1 MILRRVLIA
10 NRGEIAVRVI
20 RTCRRLGI
28 ETVLTVAAADADSV
42 PARLADTTDRD
53 RSPTSTSRRSSGPP
67 PRRGR
72 DAIHPGYGFLS
83 ENPRLARACEAA
95 GIVFIGPGA
104 DVLEA
109 AGDKLAARDHAVAA
123 GLPVL
128 PGGLVRAEA
137 EDEGG
142 AAGEIAGRIGYP
154 VLVKAAGGG
163 GGRGLRVV
171 RDPADLAGAVAM
183 GSAEA
188 QAAFGDGRVY
198 LERYVSPAR
207 HVEVQLLGDGE
218 NVIHLGDR
226 DCSVQRRYQK
236 LVEEAPAPR
245 LGETL
250 RVGMRAAAV
259 AFGQHLKYQGLGT
272 VEFLVDA
279 ARSEF
284 WFLEVN
290 ARIQVEHPVT
300 EAVTGLDLVAE
311 QIAVAEGRRLGLSQ
325 ASVRLDGHAIE
336 CRINAEDP
344 AAGFRPSPGR
354 VTSAVFPA
362 GPGIRVDTHIQ
373 AGSAVPP
380 QYDSLLAKLVVERGE
395 PGRGAGPAAR
405 RAGPVRDRRGGDHRC
420 RCTRRWPPTTSS
432 PPEASARTT
441 SHGGWS
447 SKPGPLGIKMAEI
460 QLVDVS
466 LRDGNQ
472 SLWGA
477 TGLRTDHILQIAPV
491 LNRVGFRALD
501 FMSSTAMGVA
511 VRTHREDPWE
521 RIRLTRAAMPDT
533 PLQLIGTG
541 FRFISWERAHPEVMQ
556 LVYER
561 LVAAGISRFVLL
573 DPMHDMDAVRR
584 SARMVK
590 RAGGTETILALT
602 YTISAVHDDDFYAGI
617 AAAAAA
623 SPYIDRAYIKDPA
636 GLLTPERART
646 LIPAVRARL
655 GGKPLELHAHCTI
668 GLSPLVYLVAPD
680 LGVSVLQTGCGAL
693 ADGSSLPDAQR
704 VVANLRALGHTV
716 DVDDRLLAVVCAV
729 LQSAGRGR
737 GAAVRPAA
745 AVRRG
750 VHPAPAGRRG
760 ADHAAAAAGRT
771 GAGGPV
777 RRGDRGGEPGQ
788 GRTRLPDHGHPVPAD
803 GDGAGA
809 CRTCWVL
816 SGTRSSP
823 TR

>member
-1 MILRRVLIA
+1 VILRRVLIA
-10 NRGEIAVRVI
+10 NRGEIAARVI
-20 RTCRRLGI
+20 RTCRQLGI
-28 ETVLTVAAADADSV
+28 ETVLTVAAEDADSV
-42 PARLADTTDRD
+42 PARLADTTIAIGSYLDVEEVVGAAAAAGAR
-53 RSPTSTSRRSSGPP
+53 
-67 PRRGR
+67 
-72 DAIHPGYGFLS
+72 AIHPGYGFLS

-109 AGDKLAARDHAVAA
+109 AGDKLAARNHAVAA

-171 RDPADLAGAVAM
+171 RDPVDLAGAVAM

-344 AAGFRPSPGR
+344 AAGFRPSPGL

-380 QYDSLLAKLVVERGE
+380 QYDSLLAKLVASGASRAEALGRL
-395 PGRGAGPAAR
+395 RGALARCEIGGVATTLPVHAALADDDEFA
-405 RAGPVRDRRGGDHRC
+405 AGGVGTDYLARWLELQTRPVRDKNG
-420 RCTRRWPPTTSS
+420 
-432 PPEASARTT
+432 
-441 SHGGWS
+441 
-447 SKPGPLGIKMAEI
+447 
-460 QLVDVS
+460 
-466 LRDGNQ
+466 
-472 SLWGA
+472 
-477 TGLRTDHILQIAPV
+477 
-491 LNRVGFRALD
+491 
-501 FMSSTAMGVA
+501 
-511 VRTHREDPWE
+511 
-521 RIRLTRAAMPDT
+521 
-533 PLQLIGTG
+533 
-541 FRFISWERAHPEVMQ
+541 
-556 LVYER
+556 
-561 LVAAGISRFVLL
+561 
-573 DPMHDMDAVRR
+573 
-584 SARMVK
+584 
-590 RAGGTETILALT
+590 
-602 YTISAVHDDDFYAGI
+602 
-617 AAAAAA
+617 
-623 SPYIDRAYIKDPA
+623 
-636 GLLTPERART
+636 
-646 LIPAVRARL
+646 
-655 GGKPLELHAHCTI
+655 
-668 GLSPLVYLVAPD
+668 
-680 LGVSVLQTGCGAL
+680 
-693 ADGSSLPDAQR
+693 
-704 VVANLRALGHTV
+704 
-716 DVDDRLLAVVCAV
+716 
-729 LQSAGRGR
+729 
-737 GAAVRPAA
+737 
-745 AVRRG
+745 
-750 VHPAPAGRRG
+750 
-760 ADHAAAAAGRT
+760 
-771 GAGGPV
+771 
-777 RRGDRGGEPGQ
+777 
-788 GRTRLPDHGHPVPAD
+788 
-803 GDGAGA
+803 
-809 CRTCWVL
+809 
-816 SGTRSSP
+816 
-823 TR
+823 

>member
-28 ETVLTVAAADADSV
+28 ETVLTVADADADSV
-42 PARLADTTDRD
+42 PARLADTTIAIGSYLDVEEVV
-53 RSPTSTSRRSSGPP
+53 GAAVAA
-67 PRRGR
+67 GAM
-72 DAIHPGYGFLS
+72 AIHPGYGFLS

-109 AGDKLAARDHAVAA
+109 AGDKLAARNHAVAA

-128 PGGLVRAEA
+128 PGGLVRVEA
-137 EDEGG
+137 TGADGALGAGG
-142 AAGEIAGRIGYP
+142 IGYP

-171 RDPADLAGAVAM
+171 RDPADLAGAVAV

-236 LVEEAPAPR
+236 LIEEAPAPR

-311 QIAVAEGRRLGLSQ
+311 QIAVAEGRQLGLSQ

-380 QYDSLLAKLVVERGE
+380 QYDSLLAKLVVSGASRAEALDRL
-395 PGRGAGPAAR
+395 RGALARCEIGGVATTLPVHAALAADDEFA
-405 RAGPVRDRRGGDHRC
+405 AGGAGTDYLARWLELETRPVRDKND
-420 RCTRRWPPTTSS
+420 
-432 PPEASARTT
+432 
-441 SHGGWS
+441 
-447 SKPGPLGIKMAEI
+447 
-460 QLVDVS
+460 
-466 LRDGNQ
+466 
-472 SLWGA
+472 
-477 TGLRTDHILQIAPV
+477 
-491 LNRVGFRALD
+491 
-501 FMSSTAMGVA
+501 
-511 VRTHREDPWE
+511 
-521 RIRLTRAAMPDT
+521 
-533 PLQLIGTG
+533 
-541 FRFISWERAHPEVMQ
+541 
-556 LVYER
+556 
-561 LVAAGISRFVLL
+561 
-573 DPMHDMDAVRR
+573 
-584 SARMVK
+584 
-590 RAGGTETILALT
+590 
-602 YTISAVHDDDFYAGI
+602 
-617 AAAAAA
+617 
-623 SPYIDRAYIKDPA
+623 
-636 GLLTPERART
+636 
-646 LIPAVRARL
+646 
-655 GGKPLELHAHCTI
+655 
-668 GLSPLVYLVAPD
+668 
-680 LGVSVLQTGCGAL
+680 
-693 ADGSSLPDAQR
+693 
-704 VVANLRALGHTV
+704 
-716 DVDDRLLAVVCAV
+716 
-729 LQSAGRGR
+729 
-737 GAAVRPAA
+737 
-745 AVRRG
+745 
-750 VHPAPAGRRG
+750 
-760 ADHAAAAAGRT
+760 
-771 GAGGPV
+771 
-777 RRGDRGGEPGQ
+777 
-788 GRTRLPDHGHPVPAD
+788 
-803 GDGAGA
+803 
-809 CRTCWVL
+809 
-816 SGTRSSP
+816 
-823 TR
+823 